1 MQKFTLEEHAKFKAA
16 DPDDV
21 VCVRVCETIE
31 FIEQYEQLSKDYARV
46 TADKVRLEEDK
57 VRLQEDNAGL
67 QEDKVRLEE
76 DKVRL
81 EEDKVGLQEDK
92 VRLEEDKVGL
102 QEDKVRL
109 EEEIAEYKSN
119 VAVLEQRISDLDR
132 SSKLN
137 SHNSSKPP
145 SSDGLSKETVDK
157 KKKEKRTKSS
167 RKKSDRKSG
176 GQAGHKGTTLNQV
189 ENPDQIVDHTPDQC
203 QECSAT
209 LSKSDIVGFS
219 SRQVFD
225 IPKPPPLFVTEHRA
239 HTCQCS
245 ECGAKVRAAFP
256 DGVNAPVQYGN
267 EIASLVAY
275 LQTTQCLPDHR
286 TAMLLSE
293 WWDIKISSGTVAN
306 LTARKAQE
314 FRGAH
319 THLYDILSGKLV
331 AVKHL
336 DETGIRVAGRLEWLH
351 ILCSRFLS
359 HLRLGERRGDIPRDL
374 EGTVIHDCLSPY
386 FTMENVR
393 HGVCNQHLIRE
404 LTAAHEIDGEP
415 WAAEMKVILYEARD
429 LAEAARN
436 AGQNAV
442 DPVAIAKIERLY
454 AACWGKAIKYHEGLP
469 PLPRLS
475 NKGPKKKRK
484 AHNLALRFQH
494 YKDMVL
500 LFLHDLSVP
509 FTNNE
514 AEQGLRMP
522 KVREKVSGCFRT
534 KKGMEN
540 YCILRSVTETGR
552 KQGRGTLDTLR
563 AGPAVFIKL
572 LNIA

>member
-1 MQKFTLEEHAKFKAA
+1 MQKFTLQEVAKFKAA
-16 DPDDV
+16 GPDDV
-21 VCVRVCETIE
+21 VSVRVCETIE
-31 FIEQYEQLSKDYARV
+31 FIEQSEQLSKDYARV
-46 TADKVRLEEDK
+46 SA
-57 VRLQEDNAGL
+57 
-67 QEDKVRLEE
+67 
-76 DKVRL
+76 
-81 EEDKVGLQEDK
+81 
-92 VRLEEDKVGL
+92 
-102 QEDKVRL
+102 DKVRL
-109 EEEIAEYKSN
+109 EEEIAEYKSKN
-119 VAVLEQRISDLDR
+119 AVLEQRISDLDR

-145 SSDGLSKETVDK
+145 SSDGLSKETVEK
-157 KKKEKRTKSS
+157 KKEKEKRTKSS

-209 LSKSDIVGFS
+209 LSKSDIVEFS

-225 IPKPPPLFVTEHRA
+225 IPKPPPLFVTEHCA
-239 HTCQCS
+239 HTCQCKG
-245 ECGAKVRAAFP
+245 CGAKVHAAFP

-314 FRGAH
+314 FRGVH
-319 THLYDILSGKLV
+319 TYLYDKLSSRLV

-336 DETGIRVAGRLEWLH
+336 DETGIRAAGRLEWLH
-351 ILCSRFLS
+351 ILCSRLLS

-374 EGTVIHDCLSPY
+374 KGTVIHDCLSSY

-404 LTAAHEIDGEP
+404 LTAVHEIDGEP
-415 WAAEMKVILYEARD
+415 WAAEMEAILYDGRD
-429 LAEAARN
+429 LAEAARS
-436 AGQNAV
+436 AGQDAV
-442 DPVAIAKIERLY
+442 DPVAIAEIVRRYK
-454 AACWGKAIKYHEGLP
+454 ACWRKAIKYHEGLP
-469 PLPRLS
+469 PLPRLSES

-500 LFLHDLSVP
+500 LFLHNLSVP

-522 KVREKVSGCFRT
+522 KVREPGLFMSNIMFFVCSLLAIISGFCSEIPGFALKSAHSSTTTDRFT
-534 KKGMEN
+534 TNVVM
-540 YCILRSVTETGR
+540 
-552 KQGRGTLDTLR
+552 
-563 AGPAVFIKL
+563 
-572 LNIA
+572 

>member
-76 DKVRL
+76 DNA
-81 EEDKVGLQEDK
+81 
-92 VRLEEDKVGL
+92 GL

-145 SSDGLSKETVDK
+145 SSDGLSKETVDKK

-319 THLYDILSGKLV
+319 THLYDILSGRLV

-454 AACWGKAIKYHEGLP
+454 KACWGKAIKYHEGLP

-572 LNIA
+572 LKIA

>member
-57 VRLQEDNAGL
+57 VRLQEDNA
-67 QEDKVRLEE
+67 
-76 DKVRL
+76 
-81 EEDKVGLQEDK
+81 GLQEDK

-167 RKKSDRKSG
+167 RTKSDRKSG

-572 LNIA
+572 LKIA

>member
-1 MQKFTLEEHAKFKAA
+1 MRTL
-16 DPDDV
+16 
-21 VCVRVCETIE
+21 
-31 FIEQYEQLSKDYARV
+31 
-46 TADKVRLEEDK
+46 
-57 VRLQEDNAGL
+57 
-67 QEDKVRLEE
+67 
-76 DKVRL
+76 
-81 EEDKVGLQEDK
+81 
-92 VRLEEDKVGL
+92 
-102 QEDKVRL
+102 
-109 EEEIAEYKSN
+109 SN
-119 VAVLEQRISDLDR
+119 FD
-132 SSKLN
+132 
-137 SHNSSKPP
+137 
-145 SSDGLSKETVDK
+145 TVK
-157 KKKEKRTKSS
+157 KKQASQLEHRGCSTEVHFTRSY
-167 RKKSDRKSG
+167 RKSG

-189 ENPDQIVDHTPDQC
+189 ENPDQIVDHAPDQC

-209 LSKSDIVGFS
+209 LSKSDTVGFS
-219 SRQVFD
+219 ARQVFD

-319 THLYDILSGKLV
+319 THLYDILSGRLV

-336 DETGIRVAGRLEWLH
+336 DETGFRVAGRLEWLH

-374 EGTVIHDCLSPY
+374 EGTVIHDCLSSY

-393 HGVCNQHLIRE
+393 HGVCNEHLLRE
-404 LTAAHEIDGEP
+404 LKAAHEIDGEP
-415 WAAEMKVILYEARD
+415 WAAEMEAILYDGRD
-429 LAEAARN
+429 LAEAARS
-436 AGQNAV
+436 AGQDAV
-442 DPVAIAKIERLY
+442 DPVALAEILQRYKD
-454 AACWGKAIKYHEGLP
+454 CWGEAIKYHEGLP

-475 NKGPKKKRK
+475 NSNKGPKKRRK

-552 KQGRGTLDTLR
+552 KQGWGTLDTLR
-563 AGPAVFIKL
+563 AGSAAFIKL
-572 LNIA
+572 LKIA

>member
-1 MQKFTLEEHAKFKAA
+1 MILWKKNKFPRLETEVLVKQFTLQEVAKFKAA

-21 VCVRVCETIE
+21 FSVRVCETIE

-57 VRLQEDNAGL
+57 VRL
-67 QEDKVRLEE
+67 
-76 DKVRL
+76 
-81 EEDKVGLQEDK
+81 
-92 VRLEEDKVGL
+92 
-102 QEDKVRL
+102 

-137 SHNSSKPP
+137 SRNSSKPP
-145 SSDGLSKETVDK
+145 SSDGLSKETVE
-157 KKKEKRTKSS
+157 KKKEKRTKSN

-239 HTCQCS
+239 HTCQCKG
-245 ECGAKVRAAFP
+245 CGAKVRAAFP

-293 WWDIKISSGTVAN
+293 WWDIKLSSGTVAN

-314 FRGAH
+314 FRGVH
-319 THLYDILSGKLV
+319 TRLYDILASIQI

-336 DETGIRVAGRLEWLH
+336 DETGFRVAGRLEWLH

-374 EGTVIHDCLSPY
+374 EETVIHDCLSSY

-393 HGVCNQHLIRE
+393 HGVCNEHLLRE
-404 LTAAHEIDGEP
+404 LKAAHEIDGEP
-415 WAAEMKVILYEARD
+415 WAAEMRAILYDGRD
-429 LAEAARN
+429 LAEAARS
-436 AGQNAV
+436 AGQDAV
-442 DPVAIAKIERLY
+442 DPVAIAEILLRYK
-454 AACWGKAIKYHEGLP
+454 ACWGKAIKYHEGLP

-475 NKGPKKKRK
+475 NSNKGPKKRRK

-514 AEQGLRMP
+514 AEQGLRIP

-534 KKGMEN
+534 KKGVEN

-552 KQGRGTLDTLR
+552 KQGWGTLDTLR
-563 AGPAVFIKL
+563 AGPAEFIKL
-572 LNIA
+572 LKIA

>member
-1 MQKFTLEEHAKFKAA
+1 MILWKKNKFPRLETEVLVKQFTLQEVAKFKAA

-21 VCVRVCETIE
+21 FSVRVCETIE

-67 QEDKVRLEE
+67 QEDKV
-76 DKVRL
+76 V
-81 EEDKVGLQEDK
+81 
-92 VRLEEDKVGL
+92 L

-119 VAVLEQRISDLDR
+119 VAVLEQRISDLDH

-137 SHNSSKPP
+137 SRNSSKPP
-145 SSDGLSKETVDK
+145 SSDGLSKETVEK
-157 KKKEKRTKSS
+157 KKKKEKEKRTKSN
-167 RKKSDRKSG
+167 REKSDRKSG

-203 QECSAT
+203 QECNAT

-239 HTCQCS
+239 HTCQCKG
-245 ECGAKVRAAFP
+245 CGAKVRAAFP

-293 WWDIKISSGTVAN
+293 WWDIKLSSGTVAN

-314 FRGAH
+314 FRGVH
-319 THLYDILSGKLV
+319 TRLYDILASIQV

-336 DETGIRVAGRLEWLH
+336 DETGFRVAGRLEWLH

-374 EGTVIHDCLSPY
+374 EGTVIHDCLSSY

-415 WAAEMKVILYEARD
+415 WAAEMRAILYDGRD
-429 LAEAARN
+429 LAEAARS
-436 AGQNAV
+436 AGQDAV
-442 DPVAIAKIERLY
+442 DPVAIAKILLRYE
-454 AACWGKAIKYHEGLP
+454 ACWGKAIKYHEGLR

-475 NKGPKKKRK
+475 NSNKGPKKRRK

-552 KQGRGTLDTLR
+552 KQGWGTLDTLR
-563 AGPAVFIKL
+563 AGPAEFIKL
-572 LNIA
+572 LKIA

>member
-1 MQKFTLEEHAKFKAA
+1 MLVKQFTLQEVAKFKAA

-21 VCVRVCETIE
+21 VSVRVCETIE
-31 FIEQYEQLSKDYARV
+31 FIEQNEQLSKDYARV

-57 VRLQEDNAGL
+57 VR
-67 QEDKVRLEE
+67 
-76 DKVRL
+76 
-81 EEDKVGLQEDK
+81 
-92 VRLEEDKVGL
+92 L

-137 SHNSSKPP
+137 SRNSSKPP
-145 SSDGLSKETVDK
+145 SSDGLSKESVEK
-157 KKKEKRTKSS
+157 KKEKEKRTKSN
-167 RKKSDRKSG
+167 RKKSNRKSG

-189 ENPDQIVDHTPDQC
+189 ENPDQIVDHAPDQC

-209 LSKSDIVGFS
+209 LSKSDTVGFS
-219 SRQVFD
+219 ARQVFD

-256 DGVNAPVQYGN
+256 GGVNAPVQYGN

-293 WWDIKISSGTVAN
+293 WWDIKLSSGTVAN

-314 FRGAH
+314 FRGVH
-319 THLYDILSGKLV
+319 TRLYDILASRLV

-336 DETGIRVAGRLEWLH
+336 DETGFRVAGRLEWLH

-374 EGTVIHDCLSPY
+374 EGTVIHDCLSSY

-393 HGVCNQHLIRE
+393 HGVCNEHLIRE

-415 WAAEMKVILYEARD
+415 WAAEMRAILYDGRD
-429 LAEAARN
+429 LAEAARS
-436 AGQNAV
+436 AGQDAV
-442 DPVAIAKIERLY
+442 DPVAIAKVVGRY
-454 AACWGKAIKYHEGLP
+454 DDCWRKAIKYHEGLP

-475 NKGPKKKRK
+475 NSNKGPKKRRK

-552 KQGRGTLDTLR
+552 KQGWGTLDTLR
-563 AGPAVFIKL
+563 AGPAEFIKL
-572 LNIA
+572 LKIA

>member
-1 MQKFTLEEHAKFKAA
+1 MQKFTSEELAKFKAA

-21 VCVRVCETIE
+21 VCVRVGQIAVL
-31 FIEQYEQLSKDYARV
+31 IEQNEQLLAKD
-46 TADKVRLEEDK
+46 VRS
-57 VRLQEDNAGL
+57 
-67 QEDKVRLEE
+67 
-76 DKVRL
+76 
-81 EEDKVGLQEDK
+81 
-92 VRLEEDKVGL
+92 
-102 QEDKVRL
+102 
-109 EEEIAEYKSN
+109 EEEKAEYRSKN
-119 VAVLEQRISDLDR
+119 AVLEQRISDLDR

-145 SSDGLSKETVDK
+145 SSDGLSKETIE
-157 KKKEKRTKSS
+157 KKKEKKEKKKRTKSR

-209 LSKSDIVGFS
+209 LSKSDIVGSS

-239 HTCQCS
+239 HTCQCKG
-245 ECGAKVRAAFP
+245 CGAKVRAAFP

-293 WWDIKISSGTVAN
+293 WWDIKFSSGTVAK

-314 FRGAH
+314 FRETH
-319 THLYDILSGKLV
+319 THLYDKLSSEQV

-351 ILCSRFLS
+351 ILCSRLLS

-374 EGTVIHDCLSPY
+374 VGTVMHDCLPVY
-386 FTMENVR
+386 FTLENVR
-393 HGVCNQHLIRE
+393 HGVCNQHLLRE
-404 LTAAHEIDGEP
+404 LTAAHEIDGES
-415 WAAEMKVILYEARD
+415 WAAEMESILYDGRD
-429 LAEAARN
+429 LAEAARS
-436 AGQNAV
+436 AGQDAV
-442 DPVAIAKIERLY
+442 DPVAIAEIVRRYE
-454 AACWGKAIKYHEGLP
+454 ACWRKAIKYHEGLP

-475 NKGPKKKRK
+475 NSNKGPKKRRT
-484 AHNLALRFQH
+484 AHNLALRFQK

-522 KVREKVSGCFRT
+522 KVREKISGCFRT
-534 KKGMEN
+534 KKGIEN
-540 YCILRSVTETGR
+540 YCILRSATETGR

-563 AGPAVFIKL
+563 AGPAVFIEL
-572 LNIA
+572 LKIA

>member
-1 MQKFTLEEHAKFKAA
+1 MHSLSILDTVKKNKLSRLDKEVVVQKFTSEELAKFKAA

-21 VCVRVCETIE
+21 VCVRVCQTVEL
-31 FIEQYEQLSKDYARV
+31 IEQIEQLSRKCARV
-46 TADKVRLEEDK
+46 SADKVRLEEDK
-57 VRLQEDNAGL
+57 VRLQED
-67 QEDKVRLEE
+67 KVGLEE

-81 EEDKVGLQEDK
+81 EEKL
-92 VRLEEDKVGL
+92 
-102 QEDKVRL
+102 
-109 EEEIAEYKSN
+109 AEYKSN
-119 VAVLEQRISDLDR
+119 FSVLEQRISELDR

-137 SHNSSKPP
+137 SNNSSKPP

-319 THLYDILSGKLV
+319 THLYHILSGRLI

-393 HGVCNQHLIRE
+393 HGVCNQHLLRE
-404 LTAAHEIDGEP
+404 LKAAHEIDGEP
-415 WAAEMKVILYEARD
+415 WAAEMEAILYDGRD
-429 LAEAARN
+429 LAEAARS
-436 AGQNAV
+436 AGQDAV
-442 DPVAIAKIERLY
+442 DPVALAEILLRYK
-454 AACWGKAIKYHEGLP
+454 ACWQKANKYHEGLP

-475 NKGPKKKRK
+475 NKGPKKRRK

-572 LNIA
+572 LKIA

>member
-46 TADKVRLEEDK
+46 TADKVRLEED
-57 VRLQEDNAGL
+57 NAGL
-67 QEDKVRLEE
+67 Q
-76 DKVRL
+76 
-81 EEDKVGLQEDK
+81 
-92 VRLEEDKVGL
+92 EDKVGL

-145 SSDGLSKETVDK
+145 SSDGLSKETVDKK

-319 THLYDILSGKLV
+319 THLYDILSGRLV

-454 AACWGKAIKYHEGLP
+454 KACWGKAIKYHEGLP

-572 LNIA
+572 LKIA

>member
-76 DKVRL
+76 DKV
-81 EEDKVGLQEDK
+81 GLQEDK
-92 VRLEEDKVGL
+92 VRLE
-102 QEDKVRL
+102 EDKVRL

-319 THLYDILSGKLV
+319 THLYDILSGRLV

-454 AACWGKAIKYHEGLP
+454 KACWEKAIKYHEGLP

-500 LFLHDLSVP
+500 LFFHDLSVP

-572 LNIA
+572 LKIA

>member
-76 DKVRL
+76 DNA
-81 EEDKVGLQEDK
+81 GLQ
-92 VRLEEDKVGL
+92 EDKVGL

-145 SSDGLSKETVDK
+145 SSDGLSKETVDKK

-319 THLYDILSGKLV
+319 THLYDILSGRLV

-454 AACWGKAIKYHEGLP
+454 KACWGKAIKYHEGLP

-572 LNIA
+572 LKIA

>member
-1 MQKFTLEEHAKFKAA
+1 M
-16 DPDDV
+16 
-21 VCVRVCETIE
+21 
-31 FIEQYEQLSKDYARV
+31 
-46 TADKVRLEEDK
+46 
-57 VRLQEDNAGL
+57 
-67 QEDKVRLEE
+67 
-76 DKVRL
+76 
-81 EEDKVGLQEDK
+81 
-92 VRLEEDKVGL
+92 
-102 QEDKVRL
+102 
-109 EEEIAEYKSN
+109 
-119 VAVLEQRISDLDR
+119 
-132 SSKLN
+132 
-137 SHNSSKPP
+137 
-145 SSDGLSKETVDK
+145 
-157 KKKEKRTKSS
+157 
-167 RKKSDRKSG
+167 
-176 GQAGHKGTTLNQV
+176 NQV
-189 ENPDQIVDHTPDQC
+189 ENPDQIVDHAPDQC
-203 QECSAT
+203 QDCSAT
-209 LSKSDIVGFS
+209 LSKSDTVGFS
-219 SRQVFD
+219 ARQVFD

-256 DGVNAPVQYGN
+256 GGVNAPVQYGN

-293 WWDIKISSGTVAN
+293 WWDIKLSSGTVAN

-319 THLYDILSGKLV
+319 THLYDILSGRLV

-359 HLRLGERRGDIPRDL
+359 HLRLGEKRGDIPRDL
-374 EGTVIHDCLSPY
+374 EGTVIHDCLSSY

-415 WAAEMKVILYEARD
+415 WAAEMEAILYDGRD
-429 LAEAARN
+429 LAEAARS
-436 AGQNAV
+436 AGQDAV
-442 DPVAIAKIERLY
+442 DPVAIAEVVGRY
-454 AACWGKAIKYHEGLP
+454 DDCWRKAIKYHEGLP

-522 KVREKVSGCFRT
+522 KVQEKGKGLGVLQNQKRCGELPYPQVRHRNWTKTRMGNFGYFKGRACSIHQASKDCLIAPTSGLDLPYLNAPG
-534 KKGMEN
+534 KKLPNDPWE
-540 YCILRSVTETGR
+540 RHW
-552 KQGRGTLDTLR
+552 
-563 AGPAVFIKL
+563 AVVNL
-572 LNIA
+572 LPKSAQR

>member
-67 QEDKVRLEE
+67 QE

-145 SSDGLSKETVDK
+145 SSDGLSKETVDKK

-319 THLYDILSGKLV
+319 THLYDILSGRLV

-572 LNIA
+572 LKIA

>member
-1 MQKFTLEEHAKFKAA
+1 MQKFTSEEHAKFKAA

-21 VCVRVCETIE
+21 VSVRVGQIAVL
-31 FIEQYEQLSKDYARV
+31 IEQVEQLSAKNEQLLAKD
-46 TADKVRLEEDK
+46 VRS
-57 VRLQEDNAGL
+57 
-67 QEDKVRLEE
+67 
-76 DKVRL
+76 
-81 EEDKVGLQEDK
+81 
-92 VRLEEDKVGL
+92 
-102 QEDKVRL
+102 
-109 EEEIAEYKSN
+109 EEEKAEYRSKN
-119 VAVLEQRISDLDR
+119 AVLEQRISDLER
-132 SSKLN
+132 SGKLN
-137 SHNSSKPP
+137 SQNSSKPP
-145 SSDGLSKETVDK
+145 SSDGLSKETVEK
-157 KKKEKRTKSS
+157 KKEKEKEKRTKSS

-267 EIASLVAY
+267 EITSLVAY

-293 WWDIKISSGTVAN
+293 WWDIKLSSGTVAN

-319 THLYDILSGKLV
+319 NYLYDILSGKLV

-374 EGTVIHDCLSPY
+374 EGTVIHDCLSSY

-415 WAAEMKVILYEARD
+415 WAAEMEAILYDGRD
-429 LAEAARN
+429 LAEAARS
-436 AGQNAV
+436 AGQDAV
-442 DPVAIAKIERLY
+442 DPVAIAKVVGRY
-454 AACWGKAIKYHEGLP
+454 DDCWQKANKYHEGLP

-534 KKGMEN
+534 KIGVEN

-572 LNIA
+572 LKIA

>member
-21 VCVRVCETIE
+21 VCVRVGQIAVL
-31 FIEQYEQLSKDYARV
+31 IEQNEQLLAKD
-46 TADKVRLEEDK
+46 VRS
-57 VRLQEDNAGL
+57 
-67 QEDKVRLEE
+67 
-76 DKVRL
+76 
-81 EEDKVGLQEDK
+81 
-92 VRLEEDKVGL
+92 
-102 QEDKVRL
+102 
-109 EEEIAEYKSN
+109 EEEKAEYRSKN
-119 VAVLEQRISDLDR
+119 AVLEQRISDLDR

-167 RKKSDRKSG
+167 RTKSDRKSG

-189 ENPDQIVDHTPDQC
+189 ENLDQIVDHTPDQC

-239 HTCQCS
+239 HTCQCKG
-245 ECGAKVRAAFP
+245 CGAKVRAAFP

-267 EIASLVAY
+267 EIASLVDY

-319 THLYDILSGKLV
+319 THLYDILSGRLV

-429 LAEAARN
+429 FGGSRSEC
-436 AGQNAV
+436 G
-442 DPVAIAKIERLY
+442 PERSRSCRY
-454 AACWGKAIKYHEGLP
+454 
-469 PLPRLS
+469 
-475 NKGPKKKRK
+475 
-484 AHNLALRFQH
+484 
-494 YKDMVL
+494 
-500 LFLHDLSVP
+500 
-509 FTNNE
+509 
-514 AEQGLRMP
+514 
-522 KVREKVSGCFRT
+522 RENRT
-534 KKGMEN
+534 T
-540 YCILRSVTETGR
+540 I
-552 KQGRGTLDTLR
+552 
-563 AGPAVFIKL
+563 
-572 LNIA
+572 

>member
-1 MQKFTLEEHAKFKAA
+1 MQKFTSEEHAKFKAA
-16 DPDDV
+16 DPDDI
-21 VCVRVCETIE
+21 VCVRVGQIAVL
-31 FIEQYEQLSKDYARV
+31 IEQNEQLLAKNEQLLAKD
-46 TADKVRLEEDK
+46 VRS
-57 VRLQEDNAGL
+57 
-67 QEDKVRLEE
+67 
-76 DKVRL
+76 
-81 EEDKVGLQEDK
+81 
-92 VRLEEDKVGL
+92 
-102 QEDKVRL
+102 
-109 EEEIAEYKSN
+109 EEEKAEYRSKN
-119 VAVLEQRISDLDR
+119 AVLEQRISDLNR

-145 SSDGLSKETVDK
+145 SSDGLSKETVEK
-157 KKKEKRTKSS
+157 KKEKEKEKRTKSS

-203 QECSAT
+203 PGCSAT

-225 IPKPPPLFVTEHRA
+225 IPRPPPLVVTEHRGY
-239 HTCQCS
+239 TCQCK
-245 ECGAKVRAAFP
+245 ECGAKVCADFP

-293 WWDIKISSGTVAN
+293 WCDIKLSSGTVAN

-314 FRGAH
+314 FREAH
-319 THLYDILSGKLV
+319 THLYDKLSSEQV

-336 DETGIRVAGRLEWLH
+336 DETGIRVAGRLGWLH
-351 ILCSRFLS
+351 ILCSRLLS
-359 HLRLGERRGDIPRDL
+359 HLRLGASRGDIPRDL
-374 EGTVIHDCLSPY
+374 EGTAMHDCLPVY
-386 FTMENVR
+386 FTLENVR
-393 HGVCNQHLIRE
+393 HGVCNQHLLRE
-404 LTAAHEIDGEP
+404 STAAHEIDGEL
-415 WAAEMKVILYEARD
+415 WAAEMKAILYDGRD
-429 LAEAARN
+429 LAESARS
-436 AGQNAV
+436 AGQDAV
-442 DPVAIAKIERLY
+442 DPVAIAEIEQRFE
-454 AACWGKAIKYHEGLP
+454 ACWRKAIKYHEGLP

-475 NKGPKKKRK
+475 NSNKGPKKRRK
-484 AHNLALRFQH
+484 AHNLALRFQK

-534 KKGMEN
+534 KKGVEN

-572 LNIA
+572 LKIA

>member
-1 MQKFTLEEHAKFKAA
+1 MRQVELEQVIFFLGRLDHFLLAVLQYSRYCNKKSKLPRLYTEVVVQKFTSEEHAKFKAA

-21 VCVRVCETIE
+21 VCVRVGQIAVL
-31 FIEQYEQLSKDYARV
+31 IEQNEQLLAKD
-46 TADKVRLEEDK
+46 VRS
-57 VRLQEDNAGL
+57 
-67 QEDKVRLEE
+67 
-76 DKVRL
+76 
-81 EEDKVGLQEDK
+81 
-92 VRLEEDKVGL
+92 
-102 QEDKVRL
+102 
-109 EEEIAEYKSN
+109 EEEKAEYRSKN
-119 VAVLEQRISDLDR
+119 AVLEQRISDLDR

-145 SSDGLSKETVDK
+145 SSDGLSKETVEK

-225 IPKPPPLFVTEHRA
+225 ISKPPPLFVTEHRA

-293 WWDIKISSGTVAN
+293 WCDIKISSGTVAN

-319 THLYDILSGKLV
+319 THLYDILSGRLV

-374 EGTVIHDCLSPY
+374 EGIVIHDCLSPY

-415 WAAEMKVILYEARD
+415 WAAEMEAILYDGRD
-429 LAEAARN
+429 LAEAARS
-436 AGQNAV
+436 AGQDAV
-442 DPVAIAKIERLY
+442 DPVATAEIEQRY
-454 AACWGKAIKYHEGLP
+454 EACWGKAIKYHKGLP

-522 KVREKVSGCFRT
+522 KVREKVSECFRT
-534 KKGMEN
+534 KKGVEN

-572 LNIA
+572 PKIA

>member
-1 MQKFTLEEHAKFKAA
+1 MQKFTSEEHAKFKAA

-21 VCVRVCETIE
+21 VCVRVGQIAVL
-31 FIEQYEQLSKDYARV
+31 IEQNEQLLAKD
-46 TADKVRLEEDK
+46 VRS
-57 VRLQEDNAGL
+57 
-67 QEDKVRLEE
+67 
-76 DKVRL
+76 
-81 EEDKVGLQEDK
+81 
-92 VRLEEDKVGL
+92 
-102 QEDKVRL
+102 
-109 EEEIAEYKSN
+109 EEEKAEYRSKN
-119 VAVLEQRISDLDR
+119 AVLEQRISELDR

-145 SSDGLSKETVDK
+145 SSDGLSKETVER

-167 RKKSDRKSG
+167 RTKSDRKSG

-293 WWDIKISSGTVAN
+293 WWDIKLSSGTVAN

-319 THLYDILSGKLV
+319 THLYDILSGRLV

-336 DETGIRVAGRLEWLH
+336 DETGFRVAGRLEWLH

-374 EGTVIHDCLSPY
+374 EGTVMAPTAQRY
-386 FTMENVR
+386 R
-393 HGVCNQHLIRE
+393 IRRR
-404 LTAAHEIDGEP
+404 I
-415 WAAEMKVILYEARD
+415 
-429 LAEAARN
+429 
-436 AGQNAV
+436 
-442 DPVAIAKIERLY
+442 
-454 AACWGKAIKYHEGLP
+454 
-469 PLPRLS
+469 
-475 NKGPKKKRK
+475 
-484 AHNLALRFQH
+484 F
-494 YKDMVL
+494 
-500 LFLHDLSVP
+500 
-509 FTNNE
+509 
-514 AEQGLRMP
+514 
-522 KVREKVSGCFRT
+522 
-534 KKGMEN
+534 
-540 YCILRSVTETGR
+540 
-552 KQGRGTLDTLR
+552 DTLLKR
-563 AGPAVFIKL
+563 RIFHRFDAFQFSGMISVCFLGERTPVVS
-572 LNIA
+572 